1 MTTPAEMADAEVYA
15 IKSSEK
21 KCFKQE
27 YEALQRGSSIS
38 AGSKLPSLS
47 P

>member
-15 IKSSEK
+15 IKSSQKE
-21 KCFKQE
+21 CFKQE

-38 AGSKLPSLS
+38 ASDKPPSLS